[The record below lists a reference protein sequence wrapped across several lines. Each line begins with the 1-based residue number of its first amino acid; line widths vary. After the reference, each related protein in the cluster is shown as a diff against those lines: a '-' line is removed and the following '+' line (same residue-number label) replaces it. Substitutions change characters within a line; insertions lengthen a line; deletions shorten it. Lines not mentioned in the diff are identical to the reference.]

1 MTQGKS
7 ERYYRSM
14 KNVVRLENYY
24 SPWELDRVIVHFV
37 DYYNQERFHEAI
49 GNVTPDDV
57 YHRRRPEILNRRGR
71 IKCLT
76 LERRK

>member
-1 MTQGKS
+1 M
-7 ERYYRSM
+7 
-14 KNVVRLENYY
+14 RLENYY
-24 SPWELDRVIVHFV
+24 SPWELERAIVRFV

-57 YHRRRPEILNRRGR
+57 YHGRRPEILNRRGR